1 MAIPGFQSIML
12 PLLKIASDESE
23 HNHAEV
29 RDLLAVQ
36 FRISDSEKKEMLPS
50 GKQAR
55 FSNRVAWAIV
65 YLRRAGLIE
74 NSNRGI
80 FHITG
85 QGLDLLKTNPY
96 KIDIKLLKQLY
107 PEIKNWS
114 KPADESIDIYRFF
127 RDRDEAKWAFNL
139 LRETLDRLG
148 IKEPN
153 DERFAITCP
162 SGGKALHLNFGQWLV
177 LGFNNQDVGEN
188 RIEIALL
195 ADKANF
201 YNRFESF
208 DFAKGE
214 DKFNIKI
221 YKLPIELVKPLGG
234 DLRTAYEKS
243 LERIADKFGD
253 WKATP
258 WRKNHHINEIAE
270 ALFDDKK
277 LGDLLIP
284 NPVFQRNIWW
294 VNQGDSIKNERKD
307 GVLCAPARADSIRL
321 VPHWERLMEIKP
333 EDIILHYANGEL
345 LYASMSAAAAVTEN
359 RPYGRFDKVNLVKVD
374 YYELIPSIPL
384 SRFSEELQALLI
396 KDGPLNVNGGVKE
409 GYLWRLNPEALKIIQ
424 SSQPETK
431 WPEFAIL
438 DRESSWIF
446 QANPDNFDIDEAIG
460 ELKEITWKVNRY
472 KDRIHAGDIV
482 YLWKSGENAGIVAV
496 GKILT
501 EPALLKDLEIEKK
514 FARPKAAGENG
525 DKEFIGVRISVERVL
540 RPMIRRQD
548 LLNDPLFGF
557 MQILRQSQGTN
568 FVLSDKEAK
577 AIHDLIDSSNSE
589 PKNPEYTLEQC
600 SNKTGL
606 DESTLNRWKRA
617 IERKGQAIIYGP
629 PGTGKTFIAE
639 HLAEHLIGGG
649 DGFKETVQFHPAYA
663 YEDFIQG
670 IRPKNREDGKLEY
683 HLVPGRFLK
692 FCQEAGGRQG
702 ICVLII
708 DEINRAN
715 LARVF
720 GELMY
725 LLEYREKGIPLASEG
740 NIFSIPKNV
749 KIIGTMNTAD
759 RSIALVDNAL
769 RRRFAF
775 LRLQPEYGIL
785 RRYHEREQTEFP
797 IEKLILVL
805 KELNEEIGD
814 PHYEIGIS
822 YFIRTDLST
831 QIEDIWT
838 MEIEPYLEEHFFND
852 TDKIKN
858 YRWANV
864 KEKLNL

>member
-12 PLLKIASDESE
+12 PLLKIASDKSE
-23 HNHAEV
+23 HNNAEV
-29 RDLLAVQ
+29 RDSLAIQ
-36 FRISDSEKKEMLPS
+36 FSISDIDKMEMLPS

-55 FSNRVAWAIV
+55 FVNRVAWAIV
-65 YLRRAGLIE
+65 YLKGAGLIE
-74 NSNRGI
+74 NSSRGI
-80 FHITG
+80 FHITV
-85 QGLDLLKTNPY
+85 QGLDLLKTNPD
-96 KIDIKLLKQLY
+96 KIDIKLLKQLN

-114 KPADESIDIYRFF
+114 KRPDQPIESIDIYRFF
-127 RDRDEAKWAFNL
+127 KDRNEAKWAFDL

-153 DERFAITCP
+153 DERFAVTCP
-162 SGGKALHLNFGQWLV
+162 SGGKSLHLNFGQWLV
-177 LGFNNQDVGEN
+177 LGFSSANVEM
-188 RIEIALL
+188 ALL
-195 ADKANF
+195 SDQATL
-201 YNRFESF
+201 YNKFESF

-221 YKLPIELVKPLGG
+221 YKLPIELAKPLGG

-243 LERIADKFGD
+243 LEKIADKFGD
-253 WKATP
+253 WKSTP

-284 NPVFQRNIWW
+284 NPGFQRNIWW
-294 VNQGDSIKNERKD
+294 VNQGDSIKDERKD
-307 GVLCAPARADSIRL
+307 GVLYAPARADSSRL
-321 VPHWERLMEIKP
+321 IPHWERLTEIKP
-333 EDIILHYANGEL
+333 KDIILHYANGEL
-345 LYASMSAAAAVTEN
+345 LYVSISTAAAITEN
-359 RPYGRFDKVNLVKVD
+359 RPYGRFDRVNLVKVD
-374 YYELIPSIPL
+374 YHELIPSIPL
-384 SRFSEELQALLI
+384 SRFSEDLQVLLI

-424 SSQPETK
+424 SSQPETN
-431 WPEFAIL
+431 WPDFAIL
-438 DRESSWIF
+438 DSESSWIF
-446 QANPDNFDIDEAIG
+446 QANPDNFDIDKAIS

-472 KDRIHAGDIV
+472 KDQVHAGNTV
-482 YLWKSGENAGIVAV
+482 YIWKSGENSGIVAA
-496 GKILT
+496 GKILS
-501 EPALLKDLEIEKK
+501 EPALLKDLEIEKR
-514 FARPKAAGENG
+514 FILPKAAGKNE
-525 DKEFIGVRISVERVL
+525 DEEFIGVRVSVERVL
-540 RPMIRRQD
+540 GSIIKRQD
-548 LLNDPLFGF
+548 LISDPLLGS

-568 FVLSDKEAK
+568 FVLNSKEAK
-577 AIHDLIDSSNSE
+577 AIHDLIYSSNSK
-589 PKNPEYTLEQC
+589 PKNLEYTLVQC
-600 SNKTGL
+600 SNETGL
-606 DESTLNRWKRA
+606 DESTLERWKRA

-649 DGFKETVQFHPAYA
+649 YGFKETVQFHPAYS

-670 IRPKNREDGKLEY
+670 IRPKNRDDGKLEY
-683 HLVPGRFLK
+683 NLVPGRFLK
-692 FCQEAGGRQG
+692 FCQNAADRQG

-725 LLEYREKGIPLASEG
+725 LLEYRGKGIPLASDG
-740 NIFSIPKNV
+740 NTFSIPKNV
-749 KIIGTMNTAD
+749 RIIGTMNTAD

-797 IEKLILVL
+797 IEKLIQVL

-822 YFIRTDLST
+822 YFIRTDLSL

-852 TDKIKN
+852 ADKIKN
-858 YRWANV
+858 YRWISV

>member
-1 MAIPGFQSIML
+1 ML
-12 PLLKIASDESE
+12 PLLKIASDKSE
-23 HNHAEV
+23 HNNAEV
-29 RDLLAVQ
+29 RDSLAIQ
-36 FRISDSEKKEMLPS
+36 FSISDIDKMEMLPS

-55 FSNRVAWAIV
+55 FVNRVAWAIV
-65 YLRRAGLIE
+65 YLKGAGLIE
-74 NSNRGI
+74 NSSRGI
-80 FHITG
+80 FHITV
-85 QGLDLLKTNPY
+85 QGLDLLKTNPD
-96 KIDIKLLKQLY
+96 KIDIKLLKQLN

-114 KPADESIDIYRFF
+114 KRPDQPIESIDIYRFF
-127 RDRDEAKWAFNL
+127 KDRNEAKWAFDL

-153 DERFAITCP
+153 DERFAVTCP
-162 SGGKALHLNFGQWLV
+162 SGGKSLHLNFGQWLV
-177 LGFNNQDVGEN
+177 LGFSSANVEM
-188 RIEIALL
+188 ALL
-195 ADKANF
+195 SDQATL
-201 YNRFESF
+201 YNKFESF

-221 YKLPIELVKPLGG
+221 YKLPIELAKPLGG

-243 LERIADKFGD
+243 LEKIADKFGD
-253 WKATP
+253 WKSTP

-284 NPVFQRNIWW
+284 NPGFQRNIWW
-294 VNQGDSIKNERKD
+294 VNQGDSIKDERKD
-307 GVLCAPARADSIRL
+307 GVLYAPARADSSRL
-321 VPHWERLMEIKP
+321 IPHWERLTEIKP
-333 EDIILHYANGEL
+333 KDIILHYANGEL
-345 LYASMSAAAAVTEN
+345 LYVSISTAAAITEN
-359 RPYGRFDKVNLVKVD
+359 RPYGRFDRVNLVKVD
-374 YYELIPSIPL
+374 YHELIPSIPL
-384 SRFSEELQALLI
+384 SRFSEDLQVLLI

-424 SSQPETK
+424 SSQPETN
-431 WPEFAIL
+431 WPDFAIL
-438 DRESSWIF
+438 DSESSWIF
-446 QANPDNFDIDEAIG
+446 QANPDNFDIDKAIS

-472 KDRIHAGDIV
+472 KDQVHAGNTV
-482 YLWKSGENAGIVAV
+482 YIWKSGENSGIVAA
-496 GKILT
+496 GKILS
-501 EPALLKDLEIEKK
+501 EPALLKDLEIEKR
-514 FARPKAAGENG
+514 FILPKAAGKNE
-525 DKEFIGVRISVERVL
+525 DEEFIGVRVSVERVL
-540 RPMIRRQD
+540 GSIIKRQD
-548 LLNDPLFGF
+548 LISDPLLGS

-568 FVLSDKEAK
+568 FVLNSKEAK
-577 AIHDLIDSSNSE
+577 AIHDLIYSSNSK
-589 PKNPEYTLEQC
+589 PKNLEYTLVQC
-600 SNKTGL
+600 SNETGL
-606 DESTLNRWKRA
+606 DESTLERWKRA

-649 DGFKETVQFHPAYA
+649 YGFKETVQFHPAYS

-670 IRPKNREDGKLEY
+670 IRPKNRDDGKLEY
-683 HLVPGRFLK
+683 NLVPGRFLK
-692 FCQEAGGRQG
+692 FCQNAADRQG

-725 LLEYREKGIPLASEG
+725 LLEYRGKGIPLASDG
-740 NIFSIPKNV
+740 NTFSIPKNV
-749 KIIGTMNTAD
+749 RIIGTMNTAD

-797 IEKLILVL
+797 IEKLIQVL

-822 YFIRTDLST
+822 YFIRTDLSL

-852 TDKIKN
+852 ADKIKN
-858 YRWANV
+858 YRWISV